1 MKTGSKQTARGLL
14 SIQHVFLTIDRRWN
28 QLPGAV
34 RFILMSVFWI
44 AVSAVIA
51 FRFIAAHQ
59 AFSYQDEYTYLDYI
73 DKAAHGVLLR
83 RNMFIDP
90 YTANELACRGMERFG
105 PVVSGCGGTIN
116 YDDLPIDGF
125 STGTIHSPVYF
136 YIAALLTKPMT
147 AFAGATMFTAARM
160 TGAVFLGLGIA
171 VLWVLMRQLGASR
184 SVALSGSLLLLVSP
198 QTWWSN
204 FYITPDAVNVLAGA
218 TILLAALQMVRS
230 RWSPIW
236 FVLAS
241 IFFALVKFQGV
252 FAAGAALVFIA
263 AYALFGRPTPK
274 QRRSWMLWGL
284 GGTIL
289 ALVAQFGWQWMR
301 MRLSLPD
308 PPDSNYVLDEPAAF
322 QLEHALNQVGAFILN
337 LYVGPSGHLEG
348 QREYH
353 GYILLAAVLLAASLV
368 ASALFNVVVSRER
381 RIFML
386 SMLASLLLVGPAFY
400 AYVAWSSDTSFPLLP
415 RYGGA
420 LVPVLYVGLGSV
432 FVKPWQRRVL
442 LAFSAVVVLLA
453 LHYNVAY

>member
-1 MKTGSKQTARGLL
+1 MSLL
-14 SIQHVFLTIDRRWN
+14 WV
-28 QLPGAV
+28 V
-34 RFILMSVFWI
+34 
-44 AVSAVIA
+44 VSAVVA

-83 RNMFIDP
+83 RNMLIDP

-105 PVVSGCGGTIN
+105 PIVSGCGGTVN

-136 YIAALLTKPMT
+136 YVAALLTKPMT

-171 VLWVLMRQLGASR
+171 VLWVLMKELGASR
-184 SVALSGSLLLLVSP
+184 SVALAGSLLLLVSP

-204 FYITPDAVNVLAGA
+204 FYITPDAVNILAGA
-218 TILLAALQMVRS
+218 TILLAALQMVRG
-230 RWSPIW
+230 RWSPVW

-252 FAAGAALVFIA
+252 FAAGAALVFIT
-263 AYALFGRPTPK
+263 AYAIFGNSRRGL
-274 QRRSWMLWGL
+274 RRSWLAWGI

-289 ALVAQFGWQWMR
+289 ALAAQFGWQWLR

-308 PPDSNYVLDEPAAF
+308 PPNSTYVLDEPAPF
-322 QLEHALNQVGAFILN
+322 RLEHALNQVGAFILN
-337 LYVGPSGHLEG
+337 LYLGPSGHLEG

-353 GYILLAAVLLAASLV
+353 GYVLLAAVLLAASLV
-368 ASALFNVVVSRER
+368 AAALLNVAISRER
-381 RIFML
+381 RVFMQ

-400 AYVAWSSDTSFPLLP
+400 AYVALSSDTAFPLLP

-420 LVPVLYVGLGSV
+420 LVPALYVGLGPV
-432 FVKPWQRRVL
+432 VDKPWQKRVL
-442 LAFSAVVVLLA
+442 LCLAVVVVLLA